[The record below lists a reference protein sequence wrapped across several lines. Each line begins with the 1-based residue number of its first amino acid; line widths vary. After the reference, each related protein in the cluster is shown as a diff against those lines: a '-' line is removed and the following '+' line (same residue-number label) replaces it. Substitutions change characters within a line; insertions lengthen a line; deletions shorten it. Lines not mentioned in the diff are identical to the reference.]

1 MLFKRNKPALV
12 LFALPLLILY
22 SLIIIFPLIQG
33 FVMSFAKWDGVNL
46 PTFVGLLNYKKM
58 FASPDLWPSI
68 RNSVIFS
75 AFLTIYQIGFATLF
89 AFILV
94 NVDIYMKKFFRAAFF
109 VPVLL
114 SATVVAQ
121 LFVSIY
127 HGDYGLINKMAES
140 MGLAWQQN
148 WLAEPVKGLLAVAF
162 AESWKGMGYHML
174 IIYAAM
180 RNVPESYYEA
190 ARIDGAGL
198 WRQFLSITVPLT
210 SQAVKVCFV
219 MCITFGF
226 RAFEMVFIMTGGG
239 PGNYTSTMSIMMYKA
254 MFSLRNYGLSNAIA
268 MFIVAICVVIML
280 AVEKATAS
288 TDTDF

>member
-1 MLFKRNKPALV
+1 MLFKRSKPALV
-12 LFALPLLILY
+12 LFVLPVVVIY
-22 SLIIIFPLIQG
+22 TMIIIFPLIQG
-33 FVMSFAKWDGVNL
+33 FFMSFAKWDGVNAA
-46 PTFVGLLNYKKM
+46 TFAGLQNYKKM

-68 RNSVIFS
+68 RNSLIFS
-75 AFLTIYQIGFATLF
+75 IFLTIYQIGFATLF
-89 AFILV
+89 AFVLV
-94 NVDIYMKKFFRAAFF
+94 NVDIHLKRLYKATYF

-127 HGDYGLINKMAES
+127 HGDYGLINKLSEA
-140 MGLAWQQN
+140 MGFDWRQN
-148 WLAEPVKGLLAVAF
+148 WLTEPYKGILAVAF

-180 RNVPESYYEA
+180 RNVPQSYYEA
-190 ARIDGAGL
+190 ARIDGANL
-198 WRQFLSITVPLT
+198 ARQFWNITVPLT

-226 RAFEMVFIMTGGG
+226 RAFEMIFIMTGGG

-254 MFSLRNYGLSNAIA
+254 MFGLRNYGLSNAIA
-268 MFIVAICVVIML
+268 MFIVAVCVGIML
-280 AVEKATAS
+280 LIEKATAA
-288 TDTDF
+288 TDTDM

>member
-1 MLFKRNKPALV
+1 MIFKRSKPGLI
-12 LFALPLLILY
+12 LFAVPLIVLY
-22 SLIIIFPLIQG
+22 CLIIVFPLIQG
-33 FVMSFAKWDGVNL
+33 FFMSFAKWDGVNAAE
-46 PTFVGLLNYKKM
+46 FIGLANYKKM

-75 AFLTIYQIGFATLF
+75 AFLTVYQIGFATLF

-94 NVDIYMKKFFRAAFF
+94 NVDIHMKKFFKAAYF

-127 HGDYGLINKMAES
+127 HGDYGLINKLSEA
-140 MGLAWQQN
+140 MGFDWRQN
-148 WLAEPVKGLLAVAF
+148 WLAEPIKGIIAVTF

-180 RNVPESYYEA
+180 RNVPQSYYEA
-190 ARIDGAGL
+190 ARIDGASTV
-198 WRQFLSITVPLT
+198 RQFWNITIPLT

-219 MCITFGF
+219 MCVTFGF
-226 RAFEMVFIMTGGG
+226 RAFEMIFIMTGGG
-239 PGNYTSTMSIMMYKA
+239 PGNYTSTMSIIMYKA

-280 AVEKATAS
+280 AIEKATAA
-288 TDTDF
+288 TDTDM